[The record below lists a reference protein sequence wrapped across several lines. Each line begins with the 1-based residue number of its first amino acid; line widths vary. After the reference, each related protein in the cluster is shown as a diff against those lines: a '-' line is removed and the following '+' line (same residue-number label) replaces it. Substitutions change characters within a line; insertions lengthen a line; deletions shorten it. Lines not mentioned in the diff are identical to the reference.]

1 MGEEQTMKRVGIL
14 LAVAMIALGSC
25 QKPPQEAINAARA
38 VYETAAG
45 NPDTLTYAP
54 DSLRAAQEKL
64 SALSAELDVQSKKG
78 SLLRAYDQ
86 TTKLAHDAQ
95 SAANKAISDAA
106 LAKEQARAEAES
118 LFTALDAS
126 IPEFETKVWAAKR
139 VRGIKLDQDIPTLA
153 QDARTAIADARTD
166 YDAGSFAA
174 AKAKALTIQERL
186 KDGEARINEAT
197 RLAKKR

>member
-1 MGEEQTMKRVGIL
+1 MKRAGIL
-14 LAVAMIALGSC
+14 LAVATIALCSC
-25 QKPPQEAINAARA
+25 QKPPQEAINASRA
-38 VYETAAG
+38 AYEKAAG

-64 SALSAELDVQSKKG
+64 DVLSAELDMQSKKG
-78 SLLRAYDQ
+78 SLLRNYDG
-86 TTKLAHDAQ
+86 TTRLAQEAQ
-95 SAANKAISDAA
+95 SASNKAVSDAI
-106 LAKEQARAEAES
+106 LAKEQARAEAEA
-118 LFTALDAS
+118 LFTTLDES
-126 IPEFETKVWAAKR
+126 IPVFETKAWAAKR

-153 QDARTAIADARTD
+153 QDARTAIEDARTD
-166 YDAGSFAA
+166 FDAGSFAA